1 MDGVRHDHADRQA
14 NRRAET
20 FAPRLAPAGLR
31 VIHERLISV
40 SHILAECAQVAQT
53 ILDLGDRV
61 SGLAAEYPEVRRVLR
76 QVDLQHAVEI
86 PVEDLCAPAQV
97 ERLALAL
104 PPDPKDDAG
113 ALSTSFYIFRKNR
126 GRISSRH
133 HDDKKTTNHQ
143 TQARR
148 YGHLLAESPR

>member
-31 VIHERLISV
+31 VIHEPLISV
-40 SHILAECAQVAQT
+40 SHMLAECAQVAQT

-113 ALSTSFYIFRKNR
+113 ALSTSFYDFRNNLR
-126 GRISSRH
+126 RLASGH
-133 HDDKKTTNHQ
+133 NNEKKTTDPR
-143 TQARR
+143 TRPRR